1 MADLASLLRVSAGSV
16 LIRTPYLFLD
26 VAASGVYLTKPCR
39 CSEARRRRR
48 DGGGSSATP
57 ECLICRLE
65 GTVVNGG
72 STAFNLK
79 NRNVI

>member
-1 MADLASLLRVSAGSV
+1 MLGSA
-16 LIRTPYLFLD
+16 
-26 VAASGVYLTKPCR
+26 AAAAAGALQR
-39 CSEARRRRR
+39 QNAL
-48 DGGGSSATP
+48 SAV
-57 ECLICRLE
+57 LE